1 MSHKTKA
8 QKLRQRQ
15 SVTIWYPRA
24 SDLVLPDVR
33 PSERAEVRQIL
44 GSATPE
50 QELLRPPES
59 LSAKEFLDSLAQ
71 YEQDAVLS
79 AICYRAGLKI

>member
-1 MSHKTKA
+1 MTKQRPVKNA
-8 QKLRQRQ
+8 QDAFIAAL
-15 SVTIWYPRA
+15 
-24 SDLVLPDVR
+24 DVGVEED
-33 PSERAEVRQIL
+33 SLIE
-44 GSATPE
+44 ATPE

-71 YEQDAVLS
+71 YEQNAVLS